1 MKPRAGVFVHG
12 GLKYLLIK
20 DVFRFSPPAY
30 WILLSGC
37 IWDICDRV
45 LPLPPTQRLQIC
57 FIMNILHSHPASTGC
72 ESTSFVNKIRRFR
85 PTPTDI
91 QHA

>member
-45 LPLPPTQRLQIC
+45 LPLPPTQ
-57 FIMNILHSHPASTGC
+57 
-72 ESTSFVNKIRRFR
+72 
-85 PTPTDI
+85 
-91 QHA
+91 